1 MKVQSVLFYLKM
13 LFLNVNLEFQL
24 MQLVVLIKD
33 GCEFDCTSTAAA
45 SDTIASDIVQ
55 STSSKVFFFVVG

>member
-1 MKVQSVLFYLKM
+1 M